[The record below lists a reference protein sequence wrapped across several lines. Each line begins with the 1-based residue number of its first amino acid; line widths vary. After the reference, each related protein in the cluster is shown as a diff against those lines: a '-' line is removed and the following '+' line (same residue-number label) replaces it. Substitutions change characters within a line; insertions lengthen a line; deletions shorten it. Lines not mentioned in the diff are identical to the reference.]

1 MSRFLARLLLVAAL
15 LAAWQ
20 GALVHPLVHV
30 DEHGGFVHLAD
41 GHDHDK
47 KSNASELC
55 DAIGALVAV
64 VAGAPKAFVADVSG
78 HVVLSRSTGAPRA
91 AEAPPFLSQGPP
103 QLL

>member
-1 MSRFLARLLLVAAL
+1 VSRFLARLLLSVAL

-30 DEHGGFVHLAD
+30 DEQGGFVHLAD
-41 GHDHDK
+41 GHGHDK

-55 DAIGALVAV
+55 DAIGALAAV
-64 VAGAPKAFVADVSG
+64 VASAPKAVAADVSSQ
-78 HVVLSRSTGAPRA
+78 VVLSGPAGAPRA